1 MLLVTGKRDVCCY
14 ADAVRLSSLT
24 KLASNAEVEAV
35 IKEWLRTSRDCSG
48 GRRQREAAVTVKRP
62 HPAGDA
68 LGQDTSADEEYEPAD
83 LPALIISD

>member
-14 ADAVRLSSLT
+14 ADAVRLSRLT
-24 KLASNAEVEAV
+24 KSASNAEVQAV
-35 IKEWLRTSRDCSG
+35 IKEWLRTSSDRNRSG

-68 LGQDTSADEEYEPAD
+68 LQQDTSDDEEPAD
-83 LPALIISD
+83 

>member
-1 MLLVTGKRDVCCY
+1 MQ
-14 ADAVRLSSLT
+14 
-24 KLASNAEVEAV
+24 AV
-35 IKEWLRTSRDCSG
+35 IKEWLRTSRDRNRSG

-83 LPALIISD
+83 